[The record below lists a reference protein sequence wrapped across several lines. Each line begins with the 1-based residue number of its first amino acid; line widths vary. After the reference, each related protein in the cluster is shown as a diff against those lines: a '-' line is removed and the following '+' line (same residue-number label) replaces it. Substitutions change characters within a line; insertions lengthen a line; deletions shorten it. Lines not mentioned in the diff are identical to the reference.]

1 MTNKKKEVKQGD
13 KLARGLKPL
22 CLQSKEKILNGNKY
36 IYNDSFNSKV
46 LAVAHVDT
54 VADHYGLVPNFS
66 YDTRYQEIYSISLDD
81 RLGVYTILN
90 ALPEYGIE
98 LDYVFTTDEEIGKS
112 TARNFV
118 QDHPEIGN
126 KYNWIVEFDRRGID
140 PVSYIYEYQL
150 PEDVKD
156 CLTVLGLRMALGSF
170 SDISEMGSL
179 GICGLNWGIGY
190 EFEHTYN
197 CMVSIPDYFDTVLN
211 FVDFYNA
218 FADTKMPFN
227 LVSRVY
233 QSRYDYDN
241 WDDAQYNWEK
251 STTKT
256 IHEKKVIKGKGLN
269 AIGYSRDLQTTSN
282 PTIATGLCMDC
293 QAPTSRWDG
302 KMKAYICDDCRKYY
316 EDNNWIF
323 DDFSCG

>member
-1 MTNKKKEVKQGD
+1 MNKKKLVKQGD
-13 KLARGLKPL
+13 RLARGLKPL
-22 CLQSKEKILNGNKY
+22 CLQPKDKIMNGNKY

-46 LAVAHVDT
+46 LAIAHVDT

-90 ALPEYGIE
+90 ALPEYGIN
-98 LDYVFTTDEEIGKS
+98 LDYVLTTDEEIGRS
-112 TARNFV
+112 TARDFV
-118 QDHPEIGN
+118 LANPEIGK

-150 PEDVKD
+150 PDDVKD

-211 FVDFYNA
+211 FVDFYNQ
-218 FADTKMPFN
+218 FADTKMPFT
-227 LVSRVY
+227 LVSKSHKTY
-233 QSRYDYDN
+233 YYDDYDYSKTTVKTTTTTG
-241 WDDAQYNWEK
+241 YK
-251 STTKT
+251 SL
-256 IHEKKVIKGKGLN
+256 KGKSIN
-269 AIGYSRDLQTTSN
+269 SIGYSRDLK
-282 PTIATGLCMDC
+282 ATEPKIETGVCFDC
-293 QAPTSRWDG
+293 HSPTSRWDG
-302 KMKAYICDDCRKYY
+302 KIKAYICDDCRKYY
-316 EDNNWIF
+316 QDNNWIF